1 MGKRETITTKVYEV
15 LSEYSIES
23 DITKYQENFLLKED
37 LGFDS
42 LSTVNLILSLNEV
55 FDIQIHSTDIT
66 PENFL
71 TLKSLIDFIMKKI

>member
-23 DITKYQENFLLKED
+23 DITKYQENFLLKEN

-42 LSTVNLILSLNEV
+42 LSTVNLILSLNEA

>member
-42 LSTVNLILSLNEV
+42 LSTVNLILSLNEK